1 MNNAR
6 IAARQRTKPR
16 RWLRPPNPYSNPR
29 PHQPTL
35 RFSPT
40 AWAKL
45 LFLQDLGPTEVGG
58 FGISA
63 ADDCLR
69 IEDVQLVRQSCTS
82 VTVHFDDI
90 AVADFFDSQV
100 DQGLQPSRFGRVWIH
115 THPGSSATPSLR
127 DEETFACSF
136 GSVDWAVMFIL
147 AQEGQTYARL
157 RFNIGPGGSLEI
169 PVAVDF
175 SRDFSASNQ
184 ADWKAEYERCVLPPQ
199 PRPLAII
206 DDWPADT
213 VPRTNE
219 FLDEEWADFFGW
231 PDDER
236 ELAYRHEEFNPSEPF
251 AEVVHV

>member
-1 MNNAR
+1 MNDAT
-6 IAARQRTKPR
+6 IAERRRTKPR
-16 RWLRPPNPYSNPR
+16 RWLRHSNQYPNPR

-45 LFLQDLGPTEVGG
+45 LFLRDLGPTEVGG

-82 VTVHFDDI
+82 VTVHFDDA

-100 DQGLQPSRFGRVWIH
+100 DQGLPPSRFGRVWIH

-127 DEETFACSF
+127 DEETFAGSF
-136 GSVDWAVMFIL
+136 GSVDWALMFIV

-175 SRDFSASNQ
+175 SRDFTASDH
-184 ADWKAEYERCVLPPQ
+184 AAWKAEYERCVMPPELQ
-199 PRPLAII
+199 TPAII

-213 VPRTNE
+213 VQHANE
-219 FLDEEWADFFGW
+219 IFEDDWADFFGW
-231 PDDER
+231 PD
-236 ELAYRHEEFNPSEPF
+236 EETEFALRQRDLYPSEPF